1 MEDLPKEE
9 QVVLVDEENEL
20 LGYMGKLEAH
30 KKGLLH
36 RAISVIIYNSKGQ
49 MLVQQ
54 RALTKYHWAG
64 IWSNTCC
71 SHPRKDEGFQNAAER
86 RLFEELG
93 IKTPLKEAFHFI
105 YKAYDEASGLTE
117 YEYDTVFTGLYDGDF
132 EFNKDEIHDIRWMTT
147 REVLTDIAQHPEQ
160 YSFWFK
166 IILDEMQKRGIDAPQ
181 P

>member
-1 MEDLPKEE
+1 MEDLNKEE
-9 QVVLVDEENEL
+9 QVVLVDEQNEV

-30 KKGLLH
+30 TKGLLH
-36 RAISVIIYNSKGQ
+36 RAISVIIFNTQGE

-71 SHPRKDEGFQNAAER
+71 SHPRKNESFKDAAER

-93 IKTPLKEAFHFI
+93 FRTPLKEEFHFI
-105 YKAYDEASGLTE
+105 YKAYDTKSGLTE
-117 YEYDTVFTGLYDGDF
+117 WEYDTVFTGTYDRSF
-132 EFNKDEIHDIRWMTT
+132 EFNTDEVNAVRWMKTDD
-147 REVLTDIAQHPEQ
+147 LLKDIAENPEQ

-166 IILDEMQKRGIDAPQ
+166 IILDEMKKRGTI
-181 P
+181 